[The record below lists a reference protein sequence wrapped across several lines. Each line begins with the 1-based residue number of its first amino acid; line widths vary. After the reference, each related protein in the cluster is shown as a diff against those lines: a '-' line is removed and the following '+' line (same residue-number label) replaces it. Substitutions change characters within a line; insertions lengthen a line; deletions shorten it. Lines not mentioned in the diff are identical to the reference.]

1 MSTDVDSEGQIPSLA
16 KRKGRPCDMCRR
28 RKRRCDGGD
37 RCGRCVTH
45 NFACTYLQPAAAR
58 AVSFHGST
66 QNSDSDGGDYIEN
79 LLGQLEV
86 AETTLQ
92 QTLAQEPAVIEHIHR
107 LMKPFLPPHPDDS
120 EFTDIAESFRA
131 LSLEGP
137 PPDPG
142 FQGKS
147 SAAMLVRAAV
157 SVKSDQPRQS
167 HSFYRD
173 TKPWALK
180 PWEDHPSVV
189 HYTFPENN
197 LMASLVSLY
206 FSNVNMFIPLLHRPT
221 FVQCIN
227 EGLHMHHSGFAATV
241 LLVCAVGSLYGP
253 GTDASYVSEEGRGR
267 EWYNQVTLSGHAL
280 RQQPTLYDLQAYCLA
295 AEFLS
300 WASTPRNCWSII
312 GFGMRV
318 AHDIGAHRETI
329 RMSSRTSEKE
339 LEKRACWTLLFLDCE
354 MSAHLGRIPYFNP
367 PEFDISLPTE
377 CDDEYWEETRPG
389 CQPSTAPSTIT
400 FFTTLIDLYRIFNF
414 IIRMVY
420 SPITYRVLIYIE
432 DLPGVVAELDSTLA
446 KWLSNIPA
454 HLAWNPDR
462 VDTVF
467 GRQSAALHCFY
478 YYTRIMLHRPYLP
491 AMRPATQTGLHAQDI
506 CNTAARE
513 CILIADTHRGLHLDT
528 PLLFSQRPIFIA
540 AMVLLLDRW
549 GPSVIPTGATQHLMH
564 IHTAID
570 VLKAQQKHW
579 QSSAFYVEVLERLLS
594 IDHFPTAQSDAFE
607 ALQYDLDCFSGNS
620 GDSVPSE
627 SIGEG
632 PSHASCPGPGVT
644 STQAQKSPPESDVGN
659 GIPPHTF
666 AIPLA
671 FVGDEEIGAT
681 RFRRPRSI

>member
-1 MSTDVDSEGQIPSLA
+1 MSTDVDSEGQIPSLT

-37 RCGRCVTH
+37 RCSRCVTH
-45 NFACTYLQPAAAR
+45 NFVCTYVQPAAVR
-58 AVSFHGST
+58 IVSFHDST
-66 QNSDSDGGDYIEN
+66 QNSDSDGGDYIED
-79 LLGQLEV
+79 LLVRLEV

-92 QTLAQEPAVIEHIHR
+92 QTLAREPAVLHHIR
-107 LMKPFLPPHPDDS
+107 LLMKPFLPPHPDDS

-167 HSFYRD
+167 HSFSRD

-180 PWEDHPSVV
+180 PWEHRPSVV
-189 HYTFPENN
+189 HYTFPDDN

-221 FVQCIN
+221 FLKCIS

-253 GTDASYVSEEGRGR
+253 WTDASYVSEEGRGW

-300 WASTPRNCWSII
+300 WASTARNCWSII
-312 GFGMRV
+312 GFGMRM

-329 RMSSRTSEKE
+329 RTSSRTSEKE

-354 MSAHLGRIPYFNP
+354 MSAHLGRTPYFYP

-377 CDDEYWEETRPG
+377 CDDEYWEGTGPG
-389 CQPSTAPSTIT
+389 CQPSKAPSTIT
-400 FFTTLIDLYRIFNF
+400 FFSTLLDLYRIFNF
-414 IIRMVY
+414 VIRMVY

-432 DLPGVVAELDSTLA
+432 DVPGAVVELDSTLE
-446 KWLSNIPA
+446 KWLNNIPA

-513 CILIADTHRGLHLDT
+513 CILIADMHRRLHLDT
-528 PLLFSQRPIFIA
+528 PLLFSQRPIFTA
-540 AMVLLLDRW
+540 AMALLLDRW
-549 GPSVIPTGATQHLMH
+549 GPSVNPTDAAQHLTH

-570 VLKAQQKHW
+570 VLKAQQQHW

-594 IDHFPTAQSDAFE
+594 IDHFPTATAQSDAFE
-607 ALQYDLDCFSGNS
+607 ALHAN
-620 GDSVPSE
+620 
-627 SIGEG
+627 IGEG
-632 PSHASCPGPGVT
+632 LSHASCPGPGVT
-644 STQAQKSPPESDVGN
+644 SARAQKSPPEPAAGDD
-659 GIPPHTF
+659 IPPHTF
-666 AIPLA
+666 PVPLA
-671 FVGDEEIGAT
+671 FVGDEEIGTT